1 MGFAA
6 DKFVSARVQARTET
20 VPVPDLADWFEP
32 GEPPVWV
39 VRGLSANDLVRAD
52 AAKDAR
58 RRESALVEAL
68 QSGAHAEIVRN
79 LQAML
84 GRSDDVQP
92 DMARRLELLVAGSVE
107 PTCSVELAV
116 RLGEHFPVVF
126 FQLTNTIL
134 TLTGRGSDVEKKPSG
149 STATPA
155 SKPPSSSPN

>member
-1 MGFAA
+1 MGFCAES
-6 DKFVSARVQARTET
+6 FVSARAQARTES
-20 VPVPDLADWFEP
+20 VSVPDLAEWFSP

-84 GRSDDVQP
+84 GRGDEIQP

-107 PTCSVELAV
+107 PVCSVEMAV

-126 FQLTNTIL
+126 FQLTNAIL
-134 TLTGRGSDVEKKPSG
+134 TLTGRGSDVEKKPQSSG
-149 STATPA
+149 PTPA
-155 SKPPSSSPN
+155 SAVPSP